1 MINNNVF
8 SSEKMSRE
16 KYRSAWGLFYNIAGF
31 AIKKKK
37 RRRKEMKWGV

>member
-1 MINNNVF
+1 
-8 SSEKMSRE
+8 MSRE

-37 RRRKEMKWGV
+37 EEEKKWNGEYSLYK